1 MERPCNNLNHAHQ
14 DYARLHS
21 ASSRFEKI
29 LTEVFAQAG
38 LPERKRYIL
47 MLRAFAEFM
56 RDLGCPREWQRRP
69 YELGLALG
77 ELDEGITPEVLRPT
91 PRTDGGRPSDEWRI
105 WIARSRAVLA
115 LEARVRSKMSQE
127 EAVKE
132 LKKRFPALNG
142 EPFAKEGQFKT
153 SIRNWQ
159 RKLGDVKPGDHIDLV
174 AEQHEEARVKLANL
188 PPADA
193 ISVAD
198 ELLKQVLR

>member
-1 MERPCNNLNHAHQ
+1 MKNGESLTSQ

-21 ASSRFEKI
+21 ASSSLAEM
-29 LTEVFAQAG
+29 LTKAFTQAG
-38 LPERKRYIL
+38 LPERNRYIL

-56 RDLGCPREWQRRP
+56 RDLDCPREWQRRCF
-69 YELGLALG
+69 ELGIALA
-77 ELDEGITPEVLRPT
+77 ELDQGITPEVLRPT

-105 WIARSRAVLA
+105 WIVRSRAVLA
-115 LEARVRSKMSQE
+115 LDARVRSKMSQE

-142 EPFAKEGQFKT
+142 EPFAKAGQFKT

-159 RKLGDVKPGDHIDLV
+159 RKTGDVKPGDHLDLV
-174 AEQHEEARVKLANL
+174 AEQHEEARATLANL

-198 ELLKQVLR
+198 VLLKNVLH